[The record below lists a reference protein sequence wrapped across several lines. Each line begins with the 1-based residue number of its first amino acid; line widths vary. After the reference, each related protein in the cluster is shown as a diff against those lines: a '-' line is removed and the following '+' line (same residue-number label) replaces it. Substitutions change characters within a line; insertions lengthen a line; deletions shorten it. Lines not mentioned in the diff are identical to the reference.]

1 LIDKGLKQEVVLSE
15 DEKKKVEETFK
26 EFVGNNIVQIEALPV
41 DEIPV
46 SIVVPEFMRRYAD
59 MSKVNGQGGM
69 FGNMPMMYNLVV
81 NGNHPIIGKI
91 AKEGNE
97 SGLAKQLYDLALLS
111 QGMLNGADLTQ
122 FIQRSVEKLG

>member
-1 LIDKGLKQEVVLSE
+1 
-15 DEKKKVEETFK
+15 
-26 EFVGNNIVQIEALPV
+26 
-41 DEIPV
+41 
-46 SIVVPEFMRRYAD
+46 

-81 NGNHPIIGKI
+81 NGNHPIISKI

-97 SGLAKQLYDLALLS
+97 NGLAKQLYDLALLS

-122 FIQRSVEKLG
+122 FIERSVEKLG

>member
-1 LIDKGLKQEVVLSE
+1 
-15 DEKKKVEETFK
+15 
-26 EFVGNNIVQIEALPV
+26 VQIEALPV

-81 NGNHPIIGKI
+81 NGNHPLVSKI
-91 AKEGNE
+91 ATEGNE
-97 SGLAKQLYDLALLS
+97 NGLVKQLYDLALLS
-111 QGMLNGADLTQ
+111 QGMLSGNALTQ
-122 FIQRSVEKLG
+122 FIERTVGKL